1 MARSAQDFALPEQ
14 ALSPCANMLGGEDD
28 LSTRASATSQRVA
41 IALQRADDLL
51 ERNDD
56 LSTRATATSQRVAVA
71 LQRADDLL
79 ERLGRQNDAEAASSV
94 PLPSAA
100 QEVGP
105 SRPSGP
111 RGAYC
116 AAQDRAPQRPQTKL
130 RPNPR
135 AGSLGTPLWA
145 PSGADAPEAARATRS
160 GYWEDLCGLRT
171 PS

>member
-1 MARSAQDFALPEQ
+1 
-14 ALSPCANMLGGEDD
+14 MLEGEDD
-28 LSTRASATSQRVA
+28 LDTEASATSRRVA
-41 IALQRADDLL
+41 IALQRAGDLL

-56 LSTRATATSQRVAVA
+56 PNSRVTATSQRVAVA
-71 LQRADDLL
+71 LQRADDVL
-79 ERLGRQNDAEAASSV
+79 ERLGRRKDAEAALSV

-116 AAQDRAPQRPQTKL
+116 AAQDRAPQRPQPKT

-135 AGSLGTPLWA
+135 AGSLGA
-145 PSGADAPEAARATRS
+145 PPRALTA
-160 GYWEDLCGLRT
+160 
-171 PS
+171 